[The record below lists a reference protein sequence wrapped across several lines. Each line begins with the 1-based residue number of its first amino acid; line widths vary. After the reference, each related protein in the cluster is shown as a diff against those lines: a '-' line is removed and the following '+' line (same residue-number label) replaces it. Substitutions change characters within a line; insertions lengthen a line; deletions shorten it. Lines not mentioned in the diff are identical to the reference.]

1 MITKEQFLLRQPSFP
16 ETVPSDPF
24 YYQTACDLLKAA
36 TEARTPFSEAL
47 LGRAALCL
55 TGYYQDIVSDA
66 GLWRGFINECRRLY
80 DYTVPFFE
88 TGEDYVDYELNRAD
102 VTFLTWYALAMN
114 DDRLRA
120 LSPLDGEVA
129 RLADIWYRILEE
141 RYDDAPM
148 PEGYNMAHELEF
160 HDPEDQQQIFRLG
173 HWLFLHSYL
182 LTPAYS
188 MTLASILA
196 EPELQGKEADHTLL
210 ASRLEQSMT
219 QDPTGPLALYL
230 PEWLYLTISDRMPP
244 EPKKGASA
252 TPAPPHKYYTLFTQ
266 ATGGRD
272 IAYFKTYDE
281 LNTFFIR
288 ALGWQEGERHLDQ
301 LSAASD
307 FVLMVNREKGMLL
320 ARDVA
325 RCIADPANPLYD
337 RTYASTHAFDL
348 LTVRGLCPG
357 DLLRRIL
364 AEGWLPDA
372 TFPDTQTQELVRRNA
387 DFIARCYLQLYYRG
401 D

>member
-16 ETVPSDPF
+16 ETVSSDPF

-36 TEARTPFSEAL
+36 TDARAPFSEAL

-80 DYTVPFFE
+80 GFTVPFFE

-102 VTFLTWYALAMN
+102 VSFLTWYALAMN
-114 DDRLRA
+114 DDSLRA
-120 LSPLDGEVA
+120 LSPLSEEVE
-129 RLADIWYRILEE
+129 RLSALWYGILEE
-141 RYDDAPM
+141 RYDEAPM
-148 PEGYNMAHELEF
+148 PEDYNMAHELEF

-196 EPELQGKEADHTLL
+196 EPEMQGKANDHTKL
-210 ASRLEQSMT
+210 AARLEQSMT

-230 PEWLYLTISDRMPP
+230 PEWLYLTIADRMPKK
-244 EPKKGASA
+244 PKEDKASDS
-252 TPAPPHKYYTLFTQ
+252 PHKYYTLFTK

-272 IAYFKTYDE
+272 IAYFRTYDE
-281 LNTFFIR
+281 LNAFFID
-288 ALGWQEGERHLDQ
+288 ALGWEKGERHLDQ
-301 LSAASD
+301 LAGSSD
-307 FVLMVNREKGMLL
+307 FVLMVNREKGLLL
-320 ARDVA
+320 ARNVA
-325 RCIADPANPLYD
+325 RCIADPANSLYD
-337 RTYASTHAFDL
+337 SRYAADHAFEL

-372 TFPDTQTQELVRRNA
+372 TFPGTQTQALVKRNA